1 MTAEPAPWRATGD
14 GLLVRVRSTPKA
26 AQDVIGAIAATA
38 DGPALEARVRAAPR
52 DGEANAAVAKLVAL
66 WLGVPKST
74 VALAAGTRSRVK
86 TLTVMGDGT
95 ALALRAEARLGR
107 DS

>member
-1 MTAEPAPWRATGD
+1 MTAEPAPWRAAGD
-14 GLLVRVRSTPKA
+14 GLRVRVRLTPKA
-26 AQDVIGAIAATA
+26 AEDVIGGIAATA

-52 DGEANAAVAKLVAL
+52 DGEANTAVAKLVAL

-74 VALAAGTRSRVK
+74 VALEAGARSRVK
-86 TLTVMGDGT
+86 ILTVMGNGA

-107 DS
+107 ES

>member
-38 DGPALEARVRAAPR
+38 DEVVLDVRLLRLQFEIGGGP
-52 DGEANAAVAKLVAL
+52 
-66 WLGVPKST
+66 
-74 VALAAGTRSRVK
+74 
-86 TLTVMGDGT
+86 
-95 ALALRAEARLGR
+95 
-107 DS
+107 